1 MVCPNSPIAAD
12 NAGSRAAMI
21 VLPSGVLPMFAAI
34 SRHLRVQVAS
44 PEPRCP
50 RNPCYVSPLADRP
63 LPRRWRQLSIYTC
76 MGLTKPSGVFS
87 ASNSSFGSCCRNG
100 SMPRAGVGSHLGLRI
115 WNFVPEKA
123 IECENITKIILT
135 FDGILLPLELQAGP
149 LRRSVRKPVTDR
161 RIYKKV
167 GATNSQIEW
176 LRQAIF
182 SDQMDIPS
190 HYGSD

>member
-1 MVCPNSPIAAD
+1 MYGAYEAKRCFFGIQFFLWFLLSQRLNAARGCREPSWLE
-12 NAGSRAAMI
+12 NMEFRA
-21 VLPSGVLPMFAAI
+21 
-34 SRHLRVQVAS
+34 
-44 PEPRCP
+44 
-50 RNPCYVSPLADRP
+50 
-63 LPRRWRQLSIYTC
+63 
-76 MGLTKPSGVFS
+76 
-87 ASNSSFGSCCRNG
+87 
-100 SMPRAGVGSHLGLRI
+100 
-115 WNFVPEKA
+115 EKA